1 MKDEISEWVNLLLKH
16 RLTANQFI
24 FLYLKVRHKDEA
36 LYRYL
41 ETTRALSAKELNE
54 LEERGLII
62 NANVSANDY
71 WADHYIVADGF
82 AKIIDPFLQMA
93 EEFWSLYPSMP
104 LDGRRK
110 TLLKSVD
117 KIEFLFAYAF
127 TVMLDNQ
134 IHASAMRALRYLI
147 GKKEVNQRID
157 VWVEE
162 KRWRTT
168 EKEISSIREAAFQ
181 SKQFKDGQI

>member
-1 MKDEISEWVNLLLKH
+1 MKDVISEWVNLLLKH

-41 ETTRALSAKELNE
+41 ETTRALSEKELNE

-71 WADHYIVADGF
+71 WADQYIVAEGF
-82 AKIIDPFLQMA
+82 VNIIDPYLHMA
-93 EEFWSLYPSMP
+93 EDFWNLYPSMP
-104 LDGRRK
+104 LDGKRK
-110 TLLKSVD
+110 TLLKPVD

-127 TVMLDNQ
+127 AVMLDNQ
-134 IHASAMRALRYLI
+134 IHAAAMRSLRYLI
-147 GKKEVNQRID
+147 GKKEVNERID
-157 VWVEE
+157 
-162 KRWRTT
+162 RWFEDKKWQAT
-168 EKEISSIREAAFQ
+168 EVEISSIREAALQAKPFMDSQ
-181 SKQFKDGQI
+181 L